1 MTPRTT
7 AVPRPVLQIAGLPQ
21 GRALVTIEGRL
32 VEKSTRLKDGQLLV
46 ELPARITR
54 ATLVTIRIQ

>member
-1 MTPRTT
+1 
-7 AVPRPVLQIAGLPQ
+7 VLQIAGLPQ
-21 GRALVTIEGRL
+21 GKALVTIEGRL

-54 ATLVTIRIQ
+54 ATLVTVRIQ